1 MSVNKTFEAY
11 KIAREIKRSGGSY
24 TFFRY
29 MLNNFDE
36 PTDEIEKIATISGLY
51 HEYHEQTSNIEITTG
66 DTTQI
71 RTTKIPMILCLYE
84 DISDLQIGD
93 IVTINSKNY
102 KLTGIVNIQ
111 EWNIIGDISLEVIDD
126 GTRSD
131 I

>member
-1 MSVNKTFEAY
+1 MINKQFEAY
-11 KIAREIKRSGGSY
+11 KIRREIKRSGKTY
-24 TFFRY
+24 TFMRSS
-29 MLNNFDE
+29 LNEFGE
-36 PTDEIEKIATISGLY
+36 PSGETIDVVNISGLY
-51 HEYHEQTSNIEITTG
+51 HEQNSNIEITTG

-71 RTTKIPMILCLYE
+71 RTTKIPMILCLYK
-84 DISDLQIGD
+84 DISGLQIGD

-111 EWNIIGDISLEVIDD
+111 EWSIIGDISLEVIDD

>member
-29 MLNNFDE
+29 VLNDFNE
-36 PTDEIEKIATISGLY
+36 PTDETEDVATISGLY
-51 HEYHEQTSNIEITTG
+51 HEQNSNIEITTG
-66 DTTQI
+66 DTTQV

-93 IVTINSKNY
+93 VVTINSKNY

-111 EWNIIGDISLEVIDD
+111 EWSIIGDISLEVIDD

>member
-29 MLNNFDE
+29 VLNDFDE
-36 PTDEIEKIATISGLY
+36 PTDKTEDVATISGLY
-51 HEYHEQTSNIEITTG
+51 HEQNSNIEITTG

-84 DISDLQIGD
+84 DISGLQIGNV
-93 IVTINSKNY
+93 VTINSKNY

-111 EWNIIGDISLEVIDD
+111 EWSIIGDISLEVIDD